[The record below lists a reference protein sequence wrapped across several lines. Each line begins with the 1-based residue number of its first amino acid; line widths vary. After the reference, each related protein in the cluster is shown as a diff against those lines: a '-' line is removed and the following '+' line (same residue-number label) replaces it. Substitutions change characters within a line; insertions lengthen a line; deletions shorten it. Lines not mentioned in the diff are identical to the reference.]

1 MIKVDRLYSTAMVA
15 YYSKQCYL
23 REINTFIFSGT
34 IFQEYAGK
42 KAHFTNSRMP
52 LSYLDLYA
60 RIALPEP
67 PWLPDA
73 IQYSLCQGSSTQ
85 CLGGTAEWL
94 VHRSY
99 GLFQAQE

>member
-1 MIKVDRLYSTAMVA
+1 
-15 YYSKQCYL
+15 
-23 REINTFIFSGT
+23 
-34 IFQEYAGK
+34 
-42 KAHFTNSRMP
+42 MP

-73 IQYSLCQGSSTQ
+73 IQYSLCQGSSIQ
-85 CLGGTAEWL
+85 CLGGTAEWV

-99 GLFQAQE
+99 GLFQTQE